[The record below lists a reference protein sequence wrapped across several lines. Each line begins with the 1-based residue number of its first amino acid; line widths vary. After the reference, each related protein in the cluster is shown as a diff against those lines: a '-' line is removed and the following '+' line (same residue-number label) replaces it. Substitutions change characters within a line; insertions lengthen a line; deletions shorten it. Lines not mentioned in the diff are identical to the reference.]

1 MCRGVRLN
9 SIHRSTHTKHSQ
21 NGKDYHLYR
30 LYLERSRGQ
39 SSVRSLTADISVG
52 NPRRPA
58 LVSWSPVFAWP
69 PPGWHSTGS
78 TAPTELRTGGV
89 KIGG

>member
-1 MCRGVRLN
+1 M
-9 SIHRSTHTKHSQ
+9 
-21 NGKDYHLYR
+21 
-30 LYLERSRGQ
+30 
-39 SSVRSLTADISVG
+39 RSLTADISVG

-89 KIGG
+89 KTRVKEDNHVMKLCCTHV